1 MRRLVL
7 MMAAMPAAALV
18 LGACGTSDDSTTQST
33 DTTVSAVVTTASTVP
48 APSTTLPPTPPATV
62 FAFAAPG
69 SVDGWRTNNDTV
81 MGGVST
87 SQVGWTDGAML
98 FTGDLS
104 LDNDGGF
111 TSVVS
116 PVLNGPVWA
125 SADGVTLDVTGDG
138 RTYTLQV
145 RTVDTGNWIQAFPTT
160 AGVAETVVL
169 PWSDFQAVS
178 RFLDPVPAPGPLD
191 PAAVEGLAV
200 YLVDGREGPFRLAVR
215 ALG

>member
-1 MRRLVL
+1 MF
-7 MMAAMPAAALV
+7 
-18 LGACGTSDDSTTQST
+18 S
-33 DTTVSAVVTTASTVP
+33 
-48 APSTTLPPTPPATV
+48 
-62 FAFAAPG
+62 FAGPG

-87 SQVGWTDGAML
+87 SEVGWADGAML

-104 LDNDGGF
+104 LANDGGF

-116 PVLNGPVWA
+116 PALNGPVWA
-125 SADGVTLDVTGDG
+125 SADGVTIDVTGDG

-169 PWSDFQAVS
+169 SWSSFQAVS
-178 RFLDPVPAPGPLD
+178 RFLDPIPAPGALD
-191 PAAVEGLAV
+191 PAAVDGLAL